1 MDWNFSAFRSPSL
14 VDLHIH
20 ILPSLDDGAQSMRDS
35 LAMADIAVRSGVRIM
50 VVTPHANQ
58 TRRFEN
64 YATPRM
70 QQVFEAFCR
79 EVRRAGLPLRVL
91 PGMEIY
97 ASRDVVERIR
107 RHELCPL
114 AGTDYYLVEFP
125 FTCPASEIEWL
136 LQRMLRHG
144 YRPIIAHPERYHCIQ
159 RDPQQLARWQEMG
172 CAAQLNRGSVQ
183 GQFGS
188 VCGETARYLIDR
200 DWVDLFGSDA
210 HGVHR
215 RTPEMASIREYLT
228 KHKGR
233 EAAQRLLVD
242 NPIALLRNQTLYS
255 TTKTGS

>member
-1 MDWNFSAFRSPSL
+1 
-14 VDLHIH
+14 
-20 ILPSLDDGAQSMRDS
+20 MR
-35 LAMADIAVRSGVRIM
+35 L
-50 VVTPHANQ
+50 
-58 TRRFEN
+58 
-64 YATPRM
+64 
-70 QQVFEAFCR
+70 
-79 EVRRAGLPLRVL
+79 
-91 PGMEIY
+91 
-97 ASRDVVERIR
+97 
-107 RHELCPL
+107 
-114 AGTDYYLVEFP
+114 
-125 FTCPASEIEWL
+125 
-136 LQRMLRHG
+136 
-144 YRPIIAHPERYHCIQ
+144 PERSWQ
-159 RDPQQLARWQEMG
+159 RRWREMG